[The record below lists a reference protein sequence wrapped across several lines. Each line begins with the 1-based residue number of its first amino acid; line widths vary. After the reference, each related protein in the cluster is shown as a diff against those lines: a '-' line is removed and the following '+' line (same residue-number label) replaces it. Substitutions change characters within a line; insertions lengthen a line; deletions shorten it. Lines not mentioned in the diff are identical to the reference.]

1 MVQLTTS
8 TNADS
13 LFRRLAVTVTTEACT
28 DLEERAPLR
37 QSSPA
42 SAHTTEHSATGHSA
56 TGHSATGHSAT
67 GHRSL
72 ATYLR
77 YATASICTAALLVT
91 MHAAY
96 GADSPSNPLEAT
108 SDMFLKNAAIAR
120 SVDVR
125 RLDQMALEDR
135 SRVRAR
141 DVRASQLDVVD
152 LSGTSD
158 GGLRLSRAPSFNGRI
173 GDRHASITPRNNVVF
188 YTLDPDL
195 QDFVSRT
202 VNQADAPHVA
212 VVALNPKTGAILA
225 IAGRSESIPSIEYHA
240 GFPAASLFKVV
251 TAAAAVEEAGIE
263 PDSLIQ
269 FRGGTYTLNQNNYI
283 PNPAIDH
290 RVMSV
295 GEALGRSCNPVFGHL
310 GSTYLNGSILE
321 RYAQK
326 FGFNRS
332 LKFEVPMRSSS
343 AQIPSQDRFE
353 LSRTSAGFGEVRI
366 SPIHAAA
373 LVAGIGNGGLLPRP
387 YLIDRITDVDGVTLE
402 KTEPEALQ
410 RIIQPETARSLL
422 EMMRYTTTIG
432 TSRREFM
439 RGGRPALGDIEVAGK
454 TGTLSG
460 SNPAGLNN
468 WFIGTAPLQNPELAV
483 AVITVDA
490 SHSAKASRLGR
501 LVMQRYFNIEPGPE
515 IPEPPKRR
523 ITSKHKRFVKASHY
537 RSKNLKAVKKK
548 SFAKKKPVAKKS
560 KSKKSKKS
568 AKS

>member
-1 MVQLTTS
+1 M
-8 TNADS
+8 
-13 LFRRLAVTVTTEACT
+13 
-28 DLEERAPLR
+28 
-37 QSSPA
+37 
-42 SAHTTEHSATGHSA
+42 
-56 TGHSATGHSAT
+56 
-67 GHRSL
+67 
-72 ATYLR
+72 
-77 YATASICTAALLVT
+77 
-91 MHAAY
+91 
-96 GADSPSNPLEAT
+96 
-108 SDMFLKNAAIAR
+108 
-120 SVDVR
+120 
-125 RLDQMALEDR
+125 
-135 SRVRAR
+135 
-141 DVRASQLDVVD
+141 
-152 LSGTSD
+152 
-158 GGLRLSRAPSFNGRI
+158 
-173 GDRHASITPRNNVVF
+173 TPRNNIVF

-195 QDFVSRT
+195 QEFVSRT

-225 IAGRSESIPSIEYHA
+225 IAGRSASIPGIEYHN

-269 FRGGTYTLNQNNYI
+269 FRGGTYTLNQGNYI
-283 PNPAIDH
+283 PNPAADR

-295 GEALGRSCNPVFGHL
+295 GEALGRSCNPVFGRL
-310 GSTYLNGSILE
+310 GSTLLNGSILE
-321 RYAQK
+321 RYAHK

-332 LKFEVPMRSSS
+332 LKIEVPMRPST
-343 AQIPSQDRFE
+343 AQIPGDDRFE

-366 SPIHAAA
+366 SPVHAAA

-387 YLIDRITDVDGVTLE
+387 YLIERVADADGVTIE

-468 WFIGTAPLQNPELAV
+468 WFIGTAPIQSPELAV

-490 SHSAKASRLGR
+490 NHSSKASRLGR
-501 LVMQRYFNIEPGPE
+501 LVMQKYFNIEPGPE
-515 IPEPPKRR
+515 IIESPRSR
-523 ITSKHKRFVKASHY
+523 GTSRHTRFVKSSHY
-537 RSKNLKAVKKK
+537 RPKNLKAGKKVP
-548 SFAKKKPVAKKS
+548 AKKKGGAKKT
-560 KSKKSKKS
+560 KSKKSGKKRN
-568 AKS
+568 